1 MAEDSFPWDGYS
13 TGDCGPYS
21 ADSWDDLYRYLFTQD
36 QQVTQ
41 GPLKGV
47 GDELAVSGTSSPVSV
62 AAGAAVVNG
71 KFYKN
76 TAAADVAIPTP
87 SGATRIDR
95 IVLRADYSAQ
105 TVRMARKAAAEGTGN
120 APTLTQDDGVTW
132 EISLA
137 QVSITTAGVI
147 TVTDERDFCHFATKV
162 ANSQLDDDCKRIPG
176 EIVMMY
182 VDSLSGKNPVKD
194 SVTYENWSLCDG
206 GTYNGYVTPDM
217 RDKFVVGAGSTY
229 AQGDNG
235 GAATAAHT
243 HAYGTLSTDTVANHS
258 HSYGTLGTST
268 AANHAHTISNAG
280 AEYYLIPDG
289 ESFRQ
294 AANQTHNHG
303 GNTGN
308 AGNHSH
314 TVTSGAT
321 GNSGSHSHTLT
332 GGATGSTAP
341 ATLPPYRAL
350 YFFMY
355 CPA

>member
-36 QQVTQ
+36 QQATQ

-47 GDELAVSGTSSPVSV
+47 DDELAVSGTSSPVSV

-76 TAAADVAIPTP
+76 TAAANVVVPTP

-105 TVRMARKAAAEGTGN
+105 TVRMARLAGSEGGAAPA
-120 APTLTQDDGVTW
+120 LTQNDGVMW

-147 TVTDERDFCHFATKV
+147 TVTDERDFCHFGTKV

-206 GTYNGYVTPDM
+206 GTYNGYATPDM

-243 HAYGTLSTDTVANHS
+243 HAYGTLATNTV
-258 HSYGTLGTST
+258 
-268 AANHAHTISNAG
+268 ANHAHTISAQSHEWFQASSG
-280 AEYYLIPDG
+280 AMDLYAFLYP
-289 ESFRQ
+289 SFP
-294 AANQTHNHG
+294 THNHG

-308 AGNHSH
+308 AGSHSH
-314 TVTSGAT
+314 TV
-321 GNSGSHSHTLT
+321 NS
-332 GGATGSTAP
+332 GATGSTAP
-341 ATLPPYRAL
+341 SILPPYRAL